1 MELNEFTDKLFNYEQ
16 SAKICFHGTS
26 GQHYNLVSF
35 SEKRDAVTD
44 EVFLIFELEET
55 E

>member
-1 MELNEFTDKLFNYEQ
+1 MELNELTDKLCNYEQ

-35 SEKRDAVTD
+35 IEKTDVVTND
-44 EVFLIFELEET
+44 VFLVFELEET